1 MVVFV
6 TCKNEEDPIKDKGAR
21 GVTALFIDFSDF
33 SKATNSV
40 VGDGILLKLL
50 WLSLLP
56 SRMKKI
62 HLKMKALEW
71 SQHFSY
77 CKYMW
82 IFTEA

>member
-40 VGDGILLKLL
+40 VGDGILLKFKLIQAFMVVVVTFKNEEDPFKNEGTRVVSTFL
-50 WLSLLP
+50 IL
-56 SRMKKI
+56 
-62 HLKMKALEW
+62 
-71 SQHFSY
+71 
-77 CKYMW
+77 
-82 IFTEA
+82 